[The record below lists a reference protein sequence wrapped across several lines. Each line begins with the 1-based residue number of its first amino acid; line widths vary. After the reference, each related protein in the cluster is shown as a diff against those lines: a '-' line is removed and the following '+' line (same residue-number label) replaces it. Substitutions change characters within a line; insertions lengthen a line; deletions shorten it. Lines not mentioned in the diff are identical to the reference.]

1 MRQVLI
7 LLAAVLYA
15 SAHTPAAEVVL
26 WPRQMIGGER
36 WFCTEGGAR
45 AAGWPVGGTAGRA
58 GWARLAEIPHRQTR
72 STGRAAAGF
81 VHRRR

>member
-45 AAGWPVGGTAGRA
+45 RGEPGWLGLRKSRTDRRAQPAGPLRGSSIVGDGSRD
-58 GWARLAEIPHRQTR
+58 
-72 STGRAAAGF
+72 SKN
-81 VHRRR
+81 